1 MWEHRI
7 LDATTHTSMV
17 LEQNRI
23 ETVFIEVY
31 MITTLSKFNS
41 ITFNGSILKYINDF
55 ILDQLT
61 YT

>member
-7 LDATTHTSMV
+7 LDATTHTSIV
-17 LEQNRI
+17 LEQNSI

-41 ITFNGSILKYINDF
+41 ITLFDF
-55 ILDQLT
+55 EIH
-61 YT
+61 

>member
-17 LEQNRI
+17 LEQNSI

-41 ITFNGSILKYINDF
+41 IAFYVIVRFWNTLMVLF
-55 ILDQLT
+55 
-61 YT
+61 